1 MERRTDRVIL
11 SAVAPAGILLV
22 WLGFEG
28 DGAAVLFGVV
38 VVLGVLLLLWPNSW
52 ANLTSF
58 QMPTDEFTRKVETNV
73 VIPAKAWSTL
83 GKTWPNIVSDAFAVA
98 NVAVY
103 RDQTSKLGRDVKNVA
118 GWVIEY
124 HRCLRNAGRRGW
136 L

>member
-1 MERRTDRVIL
+1 MLLGIWPICCDIIWPE
-11 SAVAPAGILLV
+11 APRGLETGEGR
-22 WLGFEG
+22 GFEG

-83 GKTWPNIVSDAFAVA
+83 GKTWPMPFFVSD
-98 NVAVY
+98 
-103 RDQTSKLGRDVKNVA
+103 
-118 GWVIEY
+118 
-124 HRCLRNAGRRGW
+124 
-136 L
+136 